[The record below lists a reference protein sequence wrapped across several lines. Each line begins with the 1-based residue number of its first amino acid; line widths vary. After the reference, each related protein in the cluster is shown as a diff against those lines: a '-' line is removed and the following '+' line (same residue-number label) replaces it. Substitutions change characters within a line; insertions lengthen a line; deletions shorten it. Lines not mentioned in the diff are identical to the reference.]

1 MSASLCLTLHSIRS
15 YPSPLPRAVYPHLNP
30 SLPFLPAIARSQRDK
45 IGEAAVLQE
54 LTSLGLP
61 PSSASL
67 ILDCMR
73 IDSLEALRGEKERGG
88 RGEEGH
94 NDWEL
99 E

>member
-1 MSASLCLTLHSIRS
+1 M
-15 YPSPLPRAVYPHLNP
+15 
-30 SLPFLPAIARSQRDK
+30 
-45 IGEAAVLQE
+45 LQE